1 MSKKTS
7 AIKKISVNELKV
19 GMFLHDLNCGWM
31 QHPFMRNRFL
41 LSSETGIKKI
51 VAAGIKE
58 VYIDT
63 GEGLDVSD
71 APTREEVRASIER
84 EMVNIASTQAPASG
98 RVALAEELKR
108 ARPIKA
114 QAQQLMVELMRDA
127 RMGKAIKIDCVQPVV
142 QNVTESIFRNSG
154 ALIGLLRIKSRD
166 DYTFL
171 HSVGVCALMVA
182 FCRSVGMDAEKVRQA
197 GIGGL
202 LHDIGKSKISDK
214 ILNKPGK
221 LTDEEYATMQKH
233 PEYGYEILSGIPVIG
248 AIPLD
253 ITLNH
258 HERHNGSGYPNRLAG
273 DEISNFAQMAAI
285 VDVYDAITSDRVYHK
300 GLPAAEA
307 LRRIYEWSKF
317 HFNPLYVH
325 AFLRCV
331 GIYPVGTLVLLE
343 SGRLAVVIENHENN
357 LLVPK
362 VNVFYNT
369 KTKSHFHP
377 QEIDLSDPFGP
388 GGGDRIVGYED
399 ADKWKVD
406 PLGVAGL
413 A

>member
-1 MSKKTS
+1 MSNRTS
-7 AIKKISVNELKV
+7 AIKKISVHDLKV

-31 QHPFMRNRFL
+31 QHPFMRSRFL
-41 LSSETGIKKI
+41 LSSETGIEKI
-51 VAAGIKE
+51 IAAGIKE

-63 GEGLDVSD
+63 GKGLDVSD
-71 APTREEVRASIER
+71 ALTQEEVRTSIER
-84 EMVNIASTQAPASG
+84 EMISLASIQAPAQQQ
-98 RVALAEELKR
+98 VALAEELKR

-114 QAQQLMVELMRDA
+114 QAQQLVIELMRNV
-127 RMGKAIKIDCVQPVV
+127 RLGKAIEIDCVQPIV
-142 QNVTESIFRNSG
+142 QNITDSIFRNSG

-171 HSVGVCALMVA
+171 HSVSVCALMVA
-182 FCRSVGMDAEKVRQA
+182 YCRSVGMDAEKVRQA

-202 LHDIGKSKISDK
+202 LHDIGKSRISDK
-214 ILNKPGK
+214 ILNKPSK
-221 LTDEEYATMQKH
+221 LSEEEYAIMQKH
-233 PEYGYEILSGIPVIG
+233 PEYGYEILYGIPGIG
-248 AIPLD
+248 EIPLD

-258 HERHNGSGYPNRLAG
+258 HERHNGSGYPNRLAE

-300 GLPAAEA
+300 ALPAAEA

-317 HFNPLYVH
+317 HFNPTCVH

-343 SGRLAVVIENHENN
+343 SGRLAVVTENHENN
-357 LLVPK
+357 LLAPK
-362 VNVFYNT
+362 VNVFFNT
-369 KTKSHFHP
+369 KTKKNFHP
-377 QEIDLSDPFGP
+377 QEMDLSDPLGP
-388 GGGDRIVGYED
+388 GSGDRIVGYED
-399 ADKWKVD
+399 ADKWGVD

-413 A
+413 T